1 MEHEMIIIVACI
13 CVTVLVV
20 VAMYIRSGSQNESQR
35 TLQKALDSNT
45 ELTPELLAL
54 VRVQKQDKSD
64 TRRGVFLVV
73 ASIATGSVLFFAGGM
88 AWKFAFI
95 PLVVGLTYLVLPSI
109 LSNK

>member
-1 MEHEMIIIVACI
+1 MEHEVIIIVACI

-20 VAMYIRSGSQNESQR
+20 VAMYIRSVSQNESQR

-54 VRVQKQDKSD
+54 VQVRKQDKSD
-64 TRRGVFLVV
+64 IRRGIFLVV
-73 ASIATGSVLFFAGGM
+73 ASIASGGALFFVGGS
-88 AWKFAFI
+88 AWMFSGI
-95 PLVVGLTYLVLPSI
+95 PLVVGLTYLALPSI